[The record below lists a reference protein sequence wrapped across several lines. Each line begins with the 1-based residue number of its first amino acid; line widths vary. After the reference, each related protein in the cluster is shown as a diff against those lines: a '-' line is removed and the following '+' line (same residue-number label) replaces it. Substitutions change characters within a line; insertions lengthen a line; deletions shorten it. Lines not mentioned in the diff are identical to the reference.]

1 MEQSSLSDLI
11 ELARDPNPAARIALS
26 ERITDICLQAPRQ
39 LNPDEKEVAGHI
51 LIQLS
56 RDFETQLRSRLALQL
71 AASPRA
77 PKQLILALARD
88 EISVSAPVLSQSPML
103 DEQDLV
109 EIVKNKTSA
118 HRLTVAMRS
127 GITAAVSN
135 ALVQAEEPDVLQAL
149 VSNKSAEISSA
160 AMDYLVA
167 ESKVQANLQGPLVA
181 RDDLPPDL
189 VQKMFAF
196 VSNALKYDIQ
206 TKYEI
211 DIEILDAAFRDAQ
224 PAQSESVA
232 AAGPDPANKAASLV
246 AKMRDSGELS
256 LNRVIG
262 FLREKRLNLFLEGLS
277 LLSELDPR
285 TITNLAFEG
294 EGQGMAVVCRAIGA
308 DRSQFATITLL
319 LERAR
324 TGKAVPAARLQ
335 AVCQLFDTMP
345 TERASSVIEQWRAKG
360 QPAGKTAA

>member
-1 MEQSSLSDLI
+1 MEQSSLTDLI

-39 LNPDEKEVAGHI
+39 LNSEEKEVAGHI

-56 RDFETQLRSRLALQL
+56 RDFEVQLRSRLAVQL
-71 AASPRA
+71 SGSSRA
-77 PKQLILALARD
+77 PKQLILALALD
-88 EISVSAPVLSQSPML
+88 EISVSGPVISQSPLL

-109 EIVKNKTSA
+109 EIVKTKGNA
-118 HRLTVAMRS
+118 HRMNVAMRS

-149 VSNKSAEISSA
+149 VNNKSAEISGA
-160 AMDYLVA
+160 ALEYLVM
-167 ESKVQANLQGPLVA
+167 ESKIQPNLQGPLIA
-181 RDDLPPDL
+181 RDDLSSDL
-189 VQKMFAF
+189 VQKMYVF
-196 VSNALKYDIQ
+196 VSNALKSEIQ
-206 TKYEI
+206 SKYEI
-211 DIEILDAAFRDAQ
+211 DSELLDAAFRDSQ
-224 PAQSESVA
+224 PTQSENDATIASSTKA
-232 AAGPDPANKAASLV
+232 AALI
-246 AKMRDSGELS
+246 AKMRASGELS

-277 LLSELDPR
+277 MLCELDAR
-285 TITNLAFEG
+285 TITSLAFEG

-345 TERASSVIEQWRAKG
+345 LERASGVLEQWRIRG
-360 QPAGKTAA
+360 RPAGKTAA